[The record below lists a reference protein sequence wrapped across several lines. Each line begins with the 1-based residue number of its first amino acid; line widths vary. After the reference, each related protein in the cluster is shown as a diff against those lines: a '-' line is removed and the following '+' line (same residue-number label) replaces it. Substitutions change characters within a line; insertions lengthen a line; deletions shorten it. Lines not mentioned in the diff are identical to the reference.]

1 MALVNPQIAMSYR
14 PTVEYQPR
22 NALAEYAQIQSIVG
36 GQRQAE
42 MADMQ
47 MEALRRERDALGQI
61 QAAIVAKGGPPDL
74 EAAADAMIKTG
85 RPEYLTQG
93 MAIRTALRNQREAE
107 AYRREYG
114 GGATPANALVAPAAA
129 AAPASQGDTVT
140 ARDIPPVGG
149 AGAPAPLTQGA
160 APVAKKPLMQMSP
173 EELTQYFAARRQDSD
188 ERAREIDRAEIARIR
203 QDIDELPDVFDN
215 KGRFSFEARSE
226 IGRRRIE
233 DLLARRY
240 NREGVAPI
248 STEPVVVAP
257 FAPTAAAASA
267 NTLAPVA
274 APVANAML
282 ASAAVPAAAVPD
294 ANAIRLRALEAQY
307 RRIGNNPELASEKAL
322 LLKQIEAALRGDQNR
337 PMAVSRG
344 QVVIDPRTGQQIFSA
359 PETTTLSDRFVP
371 VGNLVFD
378 RQTQQYITPTEAQLT
393 LTRPQQARAPVAVL
407 QNGRPVY
414 VSPEQAVGQTP
425 FTPASVQVLG
435 MGPGREPPAPT
446 ITQIQDPT
454 DPTRMITI
462 DARRYQGGGVGTPGV
477 IGASGKTPAA
487 TAAAMKKEEGATQA
501 KDILDTLRTAYD
513 TLDQAR
519 AVPSQQRNAL
529 SNALSYVAGTGVGQ
543 VAGRVV
549 GTEAQ
554 TQRDIIA
561 SARNQML
568 NAIKNATG
576 MSAQQLNSNVEFR
589 SWLEALTDPTRSI
602 EANRAILDNMEK
614 FIASGG
620 KYSAKGGSQAAPAA
634 APAGGATGGNLSPAE
649 QAELD
654 QLRARFG
661 KK

>member
-14 PTVEYQPR
+14 PTTEYQPR

-42 MADMQ
+42 AAEMQ
-47 MEALRRERDALGQI
+47 LESLRRERDALGQI
-61 QAAIVAKGGPPDL
+61 QAAITAKGGPPDL
-74 EAAADAMIKTG
+74 AAAADAMIKTG
-85 RPEYLTQG
+85 KPEYLTQG
-93 MAIRTALRNQREAE
+93 MAIRTALENQRKAAQYFKDLEPPTAAPANAMTAPASQGELVAE
-107 AYRREYG
+107 PIRPIPSPITAPAAADAPAPAGETNLAYLQRQFG
-114 GGATPANALVAPAAA
+114 TPGAPVPAPANALAPAAA
-129 AAPASQGDTVT
+129 AAA
-140 ARDIPPVGG
+140 PVN
-149 AGAPAPLTQGA
+149 AMA
-160 APVAKKPLMQMSP
+160 APDAMMVQ
-173 EELTQYFAARRQDSD
+173 RQ
-188 ERAREIDRAEIARIR
+188 
-203 QDIDELPDVFDN
+203 
-215 KGRFSFEARSE
+215 
-226 IGRRRIE
+226 
-233 DLLARRY
+233 
-240 NREGVAPI
+240 
-248 STEPVVVAP
+248 
-257 FAPTAAAASA
+257 
-267 NTLAPVA
+267 
-274 APVANAML
+274 
-282 ASAAVPAAAVPD
+282 
-294 ANAIRLRALEAQY
+294 ALEARL
-307 RRIGNNPELASEKAL
+307 RRIGNNPELKAEREM
-322 LLKQIEAALRGDQNR
+322 LLKQYESLLAGAAPPADVRTMQLLGFPATTEGYRQYR
-337 PMAVSRG
+337 AAQMA
-344 QVVIDPRTGQQIFSA
+344 P
-359 PETTTLSDRFVP
+359 
-371 VGNLVFD
+371 
-378 RQTQQYITPTEAQLT
+378 
-393 LTRPQQARAPVAVL
+393 PQPRAPVAVL

-462 DARRYQGGGVGTPGV
+462 DARRYQGGGVGAPGV

-620 KYSAKGGSQAAPAA
+620 KYSAKGGGQAAPAA
-634 APAGGATGGNLSPAE
+634 APAGGATGGWSVV
-649 QAELD
+649 
-654 QLRARFG
+654 R
-661 KK
+661 

>member
-1 MALVNPQIAMSYR
+1 MALVNPNIAMSFR
-14 PTVEYQPR
+14 QPEFRPR
-22 NALAEYAQIQSIVG
+22 NALAEYAQVQQIVG

-42 MADMQ
+42 VAEMQ
-47 MEALRRERDALGQI
+47 LEDLRRERGVLGQI
-61 QAAIVAKGGPPDL
+61 AAAISAKDGPDL
-74 EAAADAMIKTG
+74 KTASLLMMQNPKTSEQGYNIYQALQRQKRLEDYERQYSGEGTAA
-85 RPEYLTQG
+85 
-93 MAIRTALRNQREAE
+93 
-107 AYRREYG
+107 
-114 GGATPANALVAPAAA
+114 PAAAPAAA
-129 AAPASQGDTVT
+129 APAPQGKLVAAPIRPIPSPVTAPAAAD
-140 ARDIPPVGG
+140 
-149 AGAPAPLTQGA
+149 APAPAGETNLAYLQRQFGTPGGA
-160 APVAKKPLMQMSP
+160 APTP
-173 EELTQYFAARRQDSD
+173 AAPN
-188 ERAREIDRAEIARIR
+188 A
-203 QDIDELPDVFDN
+203 
-215 KGRFSFEARSE
+215 
-226 IGRRRIE
+226 
-233 DLLARRY
+233 LAP
-240 NREGVAPI
+240 A
-248 STEPVVVAP
+248 A
-257 FAPTAAAASA
+257 APT
-267 NTLAPVA
+267 T
-274 APVANAML
+274 NAML
-282 ASAAVPAAAVPD
+282 ASAAGAAPDVNALMRRYNLASRAGSPDAAV
-294 ANAIRLRALEAQY
+294 I
-307 RRIGNNPELASEKAL
+307 
-322 LLKQIEAALRGDQNR
+322 LKQVEAALRGNK
-337 PMAVSRG
+337 M
-344 QVVIDPRTGQQIFSA
+344 
-359 PETTTLSDRFVP
+359 SDRFVP

-378 RQTQQYITPTEAQLT
+378 RQTEQFITPTEAQLA

-435 MGPGREPPAPT
+435 MGPGREAPAPT

-454 DPTRMITI
+454 DPSKMITI
-462 DARRYQGGGVGTPGV
+462 DARRYQGGGVGSPGV

-620 KYSAKGGSQAAPAA
+620 KYSAKGGGQAAPAA

-661 KK
+661 KNKP